1 MIKSEVVERIRQE
14 IDIVELV
21 GGYLP
26 LKKVGKYYRGLCP
39 FHPER
44 APSFYV
50 SSERQSYH
58 CFGCGAGGNAISFI
72 MAYEKLE
79 FPEAVRFLAQRLGII
94 VEEER
99 FSSRNQSLYDACERA
114 THFFEEMLRKSESA
128 QNYLQRRGLRPETVK
143 RFRLG
148 FAPAG
153 NLLRGAARKLSIS
166 DEVLV
171 QAGLVIKKD
180 DGVIDYFRNRII
192 FPIFSISGKVIGFGG
207 RVLDDSEPKYLNSP
221 DTPIFHKG
229 DILYGIF
236 QAKAYIRE
244 QIPILVEGNFDLL
257 SLVDRGINN
266 VVAGLG
272 TALTTAQ
279 ALLLRRYNTR
289 VILCYDG
296 DAAGQQ
302 ACRRSLETL
311 LRSGVDPQV
320 MRLPAGVDPDSCIQ
334 KEGKEKFLARMQQL
348 DDFVNFIMANKNLKK
363 VTDQRMILAE
373 LKGLLQLIPDQI
385 SRELYGNRIAKI
397 FGVNP
402 NHLLSGSSESADSHD
417 VTRRVNSIE
426 EKLVTVAVQDRRFAQ
441 VALEFCLSETLEDK
455 TLMEIARLAEKHCDD
470 PNFSPEMLIDLV
482 ENKDGQSLIARWTFD
497 EAALPSVAEFRKR
510 VRQFRARWL
519 HQQIVLAHQAGDEE
533 RAEILGRE
541 RQKLLKDNVQERS
554 VRQ

>member
-1 MIKSEVVERIRQE
+1 MIKPEVVERIRQE
-14 IDIVELV
+14 TDIVELV

-44 APSFYV
+44 TPSFYV
-50 SSERQSYH
+50 SPERQSYH

-79 FPEAVRFLAQRLGII
+79 FPEAVKFLAQRLGII

-99 FSSRNQSLYDACERA
+99 ISSRNQSLYDACERA

-153 NLLRGAARKLSIS
+153 NLLRGAARKLSIP

-171 QAGLVIKKD
+171 QAGLIIKKD
-180 DGVIDYFRNRII
+180 DGVINYFRNRII
-192 FPIFSISGKVIGFGG
+192 FPIFSISGKVIGFCG

-279 ALLLRRYNTR
+279 ALLLRRYNAR

-348 DDFVNFIMANKNLKK
+348 DDFVDFIMANKNLKK

-373 LKGLLQLIPDQI
+373 LKGLLRLIPDQI
-385 SRELYGNRIAKI
+385 SRELYGNRIAKL
-397 FGVNP
+397 FGINS
-402 NHLLSGSSESADSHD
+402 NRLLSGSSESADSHN

-426 EKLVTVAVQDRRFAQ
+426 EKLVAVAVQDRRFAQ

-455 TLMEIARLAEKHCDD
+455 TLMEIARLAEEHCND

-533 RAEILGRE
+533 QAEILGRE

-554 VRQ
+554 V